1 LKSSDLASDVG
12 QEIPDEVKKVK
23 KQDVISKSEIVVGIL
38 PGIGDYNSDTS
49 SDEDT
54 DDSEDDTENSIIND
68 NSVNSALFNKYSP
81 ADKSATGKIA
91 NR

>member
-12 QEIPDEVKKVK
+12 QEISDEVKKVK
-23 KQDVISKSEIVVGIL
+23 KQEVISKSEIVVGVL

-49 SDEDT
+49 SDEDS

-68 NSVNSALFNKYSP
+68 NSVNSALFNNYSA